1 MKKWII
7 LSGLLLFFILTGC
20 SEMTEEDYYN
30 MQTGRIFKEEPKM
43 EKLNIHNY
51 IGACLQDLKELG
63 IDVTAQAEEIENR
76 ILQMPSDILA
86 DMLADWEKE
95 EIAGM
100 MFDIMKS
107 EQIYSFDVEVDNP
120 GNMYRPFLEKIETL
134 TKGDLTFCDI
144 KEMVDEKTYEAG
156 EGDYSLSFSCNGK
169 SYEYTLRFEYDWFD
183 TEILSYLNAILEE
196 EQSENALYAG
206 SDGLQ
211 NCIVFYNTEE
221 WARQFNERMDLQIE
235 KP

>member
-1 MKKWII
+1 MRKWII
-7 LSGLLLFFILTGC
+7 SCGLLLFFILTGC

-63 IDVTAQAEEIENR
+63 IDVTAQAEEIENN
-76 ILQMPSDILA
+76 ILQMPS

-107 EQIYSFDVEVDNP
+107 EQVYSFDVEADAP
-120 GNMYRPFLEKIETL
+120 GDMYRPFLEKIEAL
-134 TKGDLTFCDI
+134 TKGDLAFRDI
-144 KEMVDEKTYEAG
+144 REVVDEKTFEAG
-156 EGDYSLSFSCNGK
+156 EGDCSLSFSCNGK

-183 TEILSYLNAILEE
+183 TEILSYLNAILED
-196 EQSENALYAG
+196 EQPENALYAG
-206 SDGLQ
+206 SDGWQ
-211 NCIVFYNTEE
+211 NCIVFYNTGE
-221 WARQFNERMDLQIE
+221 WARQFNEKMDLQIE

>member
-1 MKKWII
+1 MRKCII
-7 LSGLLLFFILTGC
+7 SCGLLLFFILTGC

-63 IDVTAQAEEIENR
+63 IDVTAQAEEIENN
-76 ILQMPSDILA
+76 ILQMPS

-107 EQIYSFDVEVDNP
+107 EQVYSFDVEADAP
-120 GNMYRPFLEKIETL
+120 GDMYRPFLEKIEAL
-134 TKGDLTFCDI
+134 TKGDLAFRDI
-144 KEMVDEKTYEAG
+144 REVVDEKTLEAG
-156 EGDYSLSFSCNGK
+156 EGDCSPAFLFPVTEKAINIPCVLNMTG
-169 SYEYTLRFEYDWFD
+169 LIRRFYP
-183 TEILSYLNAILEE
+183 I
-196 EQSENALYAG
+196 
-206 SDGLQ
+206 
-211 NCIVFYNTEE
+211 
-221 WARQFNERMDLQIE
+221 
-235 KP
+235 